1 MMFTILRDR
10 LFEVL
15 RAVLPL
21 VASVCVLQLSLVHAP
36 LGLFMQFLLGCLL
49 AVVGMVLLFVG
60 IDEGILPMGRHVG
73 AELPGRRSLLL
84 ILVVAFSIGFATTI
98 PEPDVLVLGEQVQA
112 ASRGAIPASSVIY
125 AIGLGVG
132 VLAAIA
138 AARIVLGWSLR
149 VLLTGG
155 YLLAIGLALFAPP
168 EFVSLAFDGGSVTTG
183 VLSAPVIIALA
194 LGVSAV
200 LAGRSAVSDGFGVV
214 GFASIGPILTILL
227 MGILRS

>member
-1 MMFTILRDR
+1 MIAVLREK
-10 LFEVL
+10 LLEVL

-21 VASVCVLQLSLVHAP
+21 IASICVLQFSIVHAP
-36 LGLFMQFLLGCLL
+36 LALFLQFLLGCLL

-73 AELPGRRSLLL
+73 GELPQRRSLLL

-98 PEPDVLVLGEQVQA
+98 PEPDVLVLAEQVQT
-112 ASRGAIPASSVIY
+112 ASEGAIQATSVMY

-138 AARIVLGWSLR
+138 AARIILGWSLR
-149 VLLTGG
+149 ALLTGG
-155 YLLAIGLALFAPP
+155 YLLAIALALFAPP
-168 EFVSLAFDGGSVTTG
+168 QFVSLAFDGGSVTTG

-200 LAGRSAVSDGFGVV
+200 LGGRSAVSDGFGVV
-214 GFASIGPILTILL
+214 GFASIGPILTILV
-227 MGILRS
+227 MGILRA